1 MARREQ
7 NLAVAAADLERVD
20 GAAIGRPCQLMDV
33 DERKFAPQPPEVFRL
48 PLRREIARYF
58 QTTVHK
64 KSLRHLLYAGGIVDF
79 TRNRL
84 PPEKS
89 AAAPQPPARR

>member
-20 GAAIGRPCQLMDV
+20 GAAISRPCQLMDV

-48 PLRREIARYF
+48 PLA
-58 QTTVHK
+58 T
-64 KSLRHLLYAGGIVDF
+64 
-79 TRNRL
+79 
-84 PPEKS
+84 
-89 AAAPQPPARR
+89 